1 MVVVLIVEKSF
12 GGNLSF
18 EQTTIVLNICI
29 ILVVGGSKAESWSLL
44 RCYQAA
50 AAPTIHTES
59 HYTAFIS
66 CFPRTW
72 LVFSIQGQY
81 FSILV
86 NFSLAVRLQKN
97 NHSNF
102 LCVPYLLIAPPV
114 TAILLIGWPSQLQFR
129 SNMKMNLKANRPS
142 QSTTHHTYAQLCRKA
157 WDSHGEIVT
166 HH

>member
-1 MVVVLIVEKSF
+1 MEGQELRVGVFCVVTKRPPPPRYTQSP
-12 GGNLSF
+12 
-18 EQTTIVLNICI
+18 TTLPSSAVFLEPGWY
-29 ILVVGGSKAESWSLL
+29 L
-44 RCYQAA
+44 
-50 AAPTIHTES
+50 
-59 HYTAFIS
+59 AFRDS
-66 CFPRTW
+66 T
-72 LVFSIQGQY
+72 FST
-81 FSILV
+81 LV
-86 NFSLAVRLQKN
+86 NFYLAVRLQKN